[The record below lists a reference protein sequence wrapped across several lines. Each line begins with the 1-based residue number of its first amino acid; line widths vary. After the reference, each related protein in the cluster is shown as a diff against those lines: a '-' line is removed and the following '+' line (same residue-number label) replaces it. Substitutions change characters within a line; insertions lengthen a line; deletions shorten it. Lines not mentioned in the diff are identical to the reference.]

1 TVGMRKVLEKWSRN
15 GPIELEAGFSLAVA
29 LAKRRR
35 TKMLQ
40 DIQFRDSQ
48 VQKCF
53 ERNMAEVADRSAQM
67 SQVGALMAVCDMFR
81 LVEGPHSP
89 RVHEAIEHLLAP
101 GLRPIL
107 RNWYR

>member
-1 TVGMRKVLEKWSRN
+1 
-15 GPIELEAGFSLAVA
+15 
-29 LAKRRR
+29 
-35 TKMLQ
+35 MLQ

-107 RNWYR
+107 RNWYRHLGLHLSRQETAFRDELSALANERF